1 MIWDFIT
8 FYIGNFAVLFSLYM
22 IITSLIPDHSFLDEF
37 SSVKTSPKSCAH
49 PPKAHVLQQFCK
61 SSNHILH
68 RSKAS
73 KVFPWKTKV
82 FLHGS
87 FNLFQLFFFKAASN
101 QIQWSFHF
109 KYTAFPQ
116 KNTFFLWNIS
126 KALLLQASLGVPMAY
141 QHKCWAKS
149 HQSPVGVNRRIC
161 RSPRVHFLW
170 QAHYLA
176 CGQSCEW
183 ASVDLKGN
191 ALGMFQSKNVFFWGE
206 AVYLKWKLHWICF
219 EAFEEEK
226 LKNIEASM

>member
-22 IITSLIPDHSFLDEF
+22 IITSLIPDHSFLDE
-37 SSVKTSPKSCAH
+37 SLCIHSPKACAH
-49 PPKAHVLQQFCK
+49 SPKAHFLQQCSK

-73 KVFPWKTKV
+73 KAFPWKTKV

-116 KNTFFLWNIS
+116 KNTFFLWNIP
-126 KALLLQASLGVPMAY
+126 KALP
-141 QHKCWAKS
+141 
-149 HQSPVGVNRRIC
+149 
-161 RSPRVHFLW
+161 
-170 QAHYLA
+170 
-176 CGQSCEW
+176 
-183 ASVDLKGN
+183 
-191 ALGMFQSKNVFFWGE
+191 FQSTLAHSQDWPH
-206 AVYLKWKLHWICF
+206 AR
-219 EAFEEEK
+219 
-226 LKNIEASM
+226 